1 MSNPTDHPQFRKL
14 LDSARQMQARL
25 LFLPSVAVGGTAA
38 ALYARHRVSF
48 DVDFVSP
55 ALRERFDEVEDLLLN
70 MSDFQIARVRRP
82 VLILGQIA
90 GDEIGLR
97 QLRRAEPL
105 DAVLIDGLWVP
116 TLPEMIRV
124 KAFVLSDR
132 RAVRD
137 FVDVCALV
145 RTAGMEQAIAAMA
158 TFEPL
163 YAGLSAAGPL
173 TAFAEAAHDDPADA
187 AEVDLASWRLLDPA
201 YAKLPEVLACVREF
215 ALRALEAAAGGEGPP
230 SAIRQQ
236 GQ

>member
-1 MSNPTDHPQFRKL
+1 MIRPADHPQFRKL
-14 LDSARQMQARL
+14 LESARQMQARL

-38 ALYARHRVSF
+38 ALYARHRVSL

-55 ALRERFDEVEDLLLN
+55 VLRERFDEAEDFLLG
-70 MSDFQIARVRRP
+70 MPDFQISRVRRP
-82 VLILGQIA
+82 VLILGQLA

-158 TFEPL
+158 SFEPL
-163 YAGLSAAGPL
+163 YAGLCAAGPL
-173 TAFAEAAHDDPADA
+173 TAFAEAAHDDPVDA
-187 AEVDLASWRLLDPA
+187 ADVDLGCWRLLDPA

-215 ALRALEAAAGGEGPP
+215 ALRVLEAAA
-230 SAIRQQ
+230 RQQ
-236 GQ
+236 GIDGA